1 MSVKGYIL
9 DLDGVICDTAVFHFE
24 AWCRLAHDYGISLD
38 LNDHDQLKGV
48 DREASLRYILNK
60 AGIAPDQASLERDME
75 RKNTWYLEMVANM
88 SPAHL
93 FPGTLDFLN
102 DAKAKAIRLALGS
115 ASKNAKLV
123 LEKLEIAHMFD
134 VVVDGNMVTH
144 GKPHPETFLKA
155 AAMLHLQP
163 EECIV
168 FEDAPSGVKAA
179 IAAGC
184 RAIGIGNPASLK
196 EASVVIPS
204 LASFVPHH

>member
-9 DLDGVICDTAVFHFE
+9 DLDGVICDTAGFHFE
-24 AWCRLAHDYGISLD
+24 AWSRLAREYGISL
-38 LNDHDQLKGV
+38 NQYDHDQLKGV

-60 AGIAPDQASLERDME
+60 AGIALDQASLERDME
-75 RKNTWYLEMVANM
+75 RKNQWYLEMVASM
-88 SPAHL
+88 SPADL
-93 FPGTLDFLN
+93 FPGTLHFLEN
-102 DAKAKAIRLALGS
+102 AITNNISVALGS

-123 LEKLEIAHMFD
+123 LDKLNITHMFD
-134 VVVDGNMVTH
+134 AIVDGSIVTN

-155 AAMLHLQP
+155 AAMLNLQP

-168 FEDAPSGVKAA
+168 FEDAPSGIQAA

-184 RAIGIGNPASLK
+184 RAIGIGKPESLK
-196 EASVVIPS
+196 GASVVIPS

>member
-9 DLDGVICDTAVFHFE
+9 DLDGVICDTAVFHFK
-24 AWCRLAHDYGISLD
+24 AWSRLAEEYGISL
-38 LNDHDQLKGV
+38 NQHDHEQLKGV

-60 AGIAPDQASLERDME
+60 AGIAPDPTLLQRDME
-75 RKNTWYLEMVANM
+75 RKNQWYLEMVAGM
-88 SPAHL
+88 SPADL
-93 FPGTLDFLN
+93 FPGTLLFLEE
-102 DAKAKAIRLALGS
+102 AKAKNIGVALGS

-123 LEKLEIAHMFD
+123 LDKLNIAHMFD
-134 VVVDGNMVTH
+134 AIVDGSIVEN

-155 AAMLHLQP
+155 AAMLNLQP

-168 FEDAPSGVKAA
+168 FEDAPSGIQAA

-184 RAIGIGNPASLK
+184 RAIGIGNPESLQG
-196 EASVVIPS
+196 ASVVIPS

>member
-9 DLDGVICDTAVFHFE
+9 DLDGVICDTAVFHFK
-24 AWCRLAHDYGISLD
+24 AWSRLAEEYGISLD
-38 LNDHDQLKGV
+38 QHDHDQLKGV

-60 AGIAPDQASLERDME
+60 AGIAPDQATLERDME
-75 RKNTWYLEMVANM
+75 RKNQWYLEMVAKM

-102 DAKAKAIRLALGS
+102 NAKAHNIQLALGS
-115 ASKNAKLV
+115 ASKNARLV
-123 LEKLEIAHMFD
+123 LEKLDIAHMFD
-134 VVVDGNMVTH
+134 VIVDGSIVTN

-184 RAIGIGNPASLK
+184 RAIGIGNPTSLK